1 VFQSIGETL
10 GNCLLPLFFWLV
22 RDWIWFILLTTL
34 PVALF
39 TIIPKYVFVL
49 ILNIISNRIQR
60 YMIESP
66 RWLATKGRFKE
77 CAAELQKIADINKKD
92 VQVTEKLLK
101 EMMPNQVVET
111 VYGVASLFC
120 HWRLAK
126 NTLLLTVSW

>member
-1 VFQSIGETL
+1 
-10 GNCLLPLFFWLV
+10 
-22 RDWIWFILLTTL
+22 
-34 PVALF
+34 
-39 TIIPKYVFVL
+39 
-49 ILNIISNRIQR
+49 
-60 YMIESP
+60 MIESP

-126 NTLLLTVSW
+126 NTLLLTVSWWTFLNEIKLNSVNFRICLSRIVEYLGYFIIGKFKFLNFLPI